1 MKVLRPDAMPQ
12 RYLTGILRVSLMGLE
27 RNDELHD
34 VRVPQLTQ
42 KDTLYE
48 IIVRWIAFVLC

>member
-12 RYLTGILRVSLMGLE
+12 RYLTGILQVSLMGLE

-48 IIVRWIAFVLC
+48 IIV